1 MCRERGGLGGNT
13 KKNIIMGH
21 THTPL
26 IFINYLTSKQWI
38 LSRGST
44 RGVQRVGLSC
54 THVSLSQLHV
64 QVCLSCGQGSECGK
78 NNSRYDDSSYHTTSN
93 NCASCSLIIQG
104 VTRLTVGGSN
114 SSEICALCLT
124 SCHCCAVACS

>member
-1 MCRERGGLGGNT
+1 VFVFLKEEGQVMCREEGMMGNT

-64 QVCLSCGQGSECGK
+64 
-78 NNSRYDDSSYHTTSN
+78 
-93 NCASCSLIIQG
+93 
-104 VTRLTVGGSN
+104 
-114 SSEICALCLT
+114 
-124 SCHCCAVACS
+124 